1 MIEEVEAVFR
11 TWKESPD
18 STKSRPWPFRPQP
31 RPDELL
37 SSWFLRA
44 AHGLKLKPYTLAH
57 MTWRSTP
64 PLLTR
69 DIDNLADP
77 RVVGGMSAKADTPV
91 QRAWE
96 TTLAAFDGLLV
107 DNYAPGGRNS
117 WILQLGVRHR
127 IRALAGLQYCPIC
140 LGEAAYFKR
149 AWRLGFVTSC
159 PAHGVKLLDRCTNC
173 GATVEPHRSPALWI
187 CARCGADLRGGQAS
201 KASRR
206 VVELQM
212 RATAVL
218 TRGWGHLGEAIFSWS
233 HLYFATLRI
242 IAKALAHGPRADA
255 FRRAVV
261 RRFGGDPSPYPWSSG
276 RSLEHFGVDD
286 RHRLMDLLAPLLKE
300 WPFRLVETCRESR
313 MWRSWLVHDDLCPPY
328 AIASIV
334 DEHLTVGFYKPSEL
348 EIRAA
353 ISYLRR
359 QDGTVTKAKLIRLIG
374 ECEASAALLQ
384 SEASLNGRPDS

>member
-11 TWKESPD
+11 AWKESPD
-18 STKSRPWPFRPQP
+18 LTKSRPWPFRPQP

-44 AHGLKLKPYTLAH
+44 AYGLKLKPYTLAH

-91 QRAWE
+91 QSAWE
-96 TTLAAFDGLLV
+96 TTLAAFDGRLV

-159 PAHGVKLLDRCTNC
+159 PAHGVKLLDRCTSC

-206 VVELQM
+206 VIELQM

-218 TRGWGHLGEAIFSWS
+218 ARGWGHLGERIFMSRRYGSSQRRLPMARAPMRFAWSLSGGLVAILHPIPGAAAEAWSTSASMTAIGSWI
-233 HLYFATLRI
+233 YW
-242 IAKALAHGPRADA
+242 
-255 FRRAVV
+255 
-261 RRFGGDPSPYPWSSG
+261 RRF
-276 RSLEHFGVDD
+276 
-286 RHRLMDLLAPLLKE
+286 
-300 WPFRLVETCRESR
+300 
-313 MWRSWLVHDDLCPPY
+313 
-328 AIASIV
+328 
-334 DEHLTVGFYKPSEL
+334 
-348 EIRAA
+348 
-353 ISYLRR
+353 
-359 QDGTVTKAKLIRLIG
+359 
-374 ECEASAALLQ
+374 
-384 SEASLNGRPDS
+384 